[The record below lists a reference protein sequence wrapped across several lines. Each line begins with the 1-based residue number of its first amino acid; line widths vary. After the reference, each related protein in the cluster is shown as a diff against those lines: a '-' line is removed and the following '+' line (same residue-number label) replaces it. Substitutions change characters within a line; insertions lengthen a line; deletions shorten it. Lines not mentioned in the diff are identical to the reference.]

1 MAAYA
6 WGFLG
11 VDQMGKTKGIKGE
24 LKARVEEIENGYP
37 SSLVSCLVDAL
48 CKKEEDRF
56 TDVLVNI
63 KLKRITQFDIFNE

>member
-24 LKARVEEIENGYP
+24 LKARVEEIEKWYP
-37 SSLVSCLVDAL
+37 SSLVSYVM
-48 CKKEEDRF
+48 
-56 TDVLVNI
+56 
-63 KLKRITQFDIFNE
+63 LKSDT

>member
-24 LKARVEEIENGYP
+24 LKARVEEIEKWYP

-48 CKKEEDRF
+48 RKKEEDRF